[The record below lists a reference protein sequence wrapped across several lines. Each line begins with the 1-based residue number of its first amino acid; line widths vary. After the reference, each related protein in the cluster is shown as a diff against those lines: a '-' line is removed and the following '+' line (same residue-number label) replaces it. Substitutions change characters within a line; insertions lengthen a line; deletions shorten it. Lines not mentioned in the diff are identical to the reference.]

1 MSNYNLR
8 LNTAKTICWVT
19 VLSDALPATA
29 GTTLTDVTH
38 EGADGVAEP
47 TDGVH
52 DNPDNHVLYHDVQDA
67 LYRQQGIQD
76 MQRISIVPSGALV
89 ATHLTAAAL
98 ATVDMPATQTLV
110 LKYQP
115 ANLTAVNADFTYV
128 SSDVSKATVSV
139 AGVVTGVAAGT
150 STITAT
156 HKHTGQ
162 TVAVVATIIV

>member
-1 MSNYNLR
+1 MSNFNLR

-29 GTTLTDVTH
+29 GSTLTDFVHAKPGST
-38 EGADGVAEP
+38 EANDGVDDHPE
-47 TDGVH
+47 
-52 DNPDNHVLYHDVQDA
+52 NHVLYHDIQDA
-67 LYRQQGIQD
+67 LYRQEGIQN
-76 MQRISIVPSGALV
+76 MQNISIVPSGALV

-115 ANLTAVNADFTYV
+115 ADLTAINADFTYV
-128 SSDVSKATVSV
+128 SSDLTKATVSV

>member
-1 MSNYNLR
+1 MSNYNLL

>member
-1 MSNYNLR
+1 MSNFNLR

-19 VLSDALPATA
+19 VLSDALPVTA
-29 GTTLTDVTH
+29 GDTLTDFVHAKPGST
-38 EGADGVAEP
+38 EANDGVDDYPE
-47 TDGVH
+47 
-52 DNPDNHVLYHDVQDA
+52 NHVLYHDIQDA
-67 LYRQQGIQD
+67 LYRQQGLQN
-76 MQRISIVPSGALV
+76 MQNISIVPSGALV

-115 ANLTAVNADFTYV
+115 ADLTAINADFTYV

-139 AGVVTGVAAGT
+139 AGVVTGVAAGS